1 MFKQKLGTQ
10 TLSERKTIAIVAN
23 SSWNIYNFR
32 LNLIRTLKQE
42 GFRIIVIAPVD
53 EYIHYL
59 NETKL
64 VKHIPIKHLKPH
76 HKSPL
81 RDLRLSLELYR
92 IYKSYQPDL
101 ILHYTIKP
109 NIFGSLAARWAKVPS
124 IATITGLGYTFL
136 KLNWINHLVSELY
149 RLAFRKVEKV
159 IFHNE
164 DDQRLFI
171 QNLILK
177 PSKSTVIPGSGV
189 NTNHYRPLVK
199 PDTGKF
205 IFLFIGRLLS
215 DKGILEFVEASRQLK
230 SLTQRAEC
238 WVVGEIAPQNPNAI
252 SKESV
257 LQWMDQQHIRY
268 FGKVSDVRAFIR
280 KVDAVVLPSYQEGMP
295 RALLEAMAMGKPI
308 ITTDTAGCRQTL
320 RDNKNGLIVPVK
332 NAKALLQAMLKMY
345 QFSES
350 ELAEMGAE
358 SRKMVCDKFSDQQIN
373 SAYLTAI
380 QQALGL
386 AIVSKQ
392 HNKRTLSGHVN
403 E

>member
-1 MFKQKLGTQ
+1 MFKQKLGTKAF
-10 TLSERKTIAIVAN
+10 SRRKTIAIVAN

-32 LNLIRTLKQE
+32 LNLIRALKQE

-64 VKHIPIKHLKPH
+64 VKHVPIKHLKPH
-76 HKSPL
+76 QKNPL
-81 RDLRLSLELYR
+81 RDLQFSLELYR

-109 NIFGSLAARWAKVPS
+109 NIFGSLAARWAKIPS

-149 RLAFRKVEKV
+149 RFAFRKVEKI

-164 DDQRLFI
+164 DDQKLFI
-171 QNLILK
+171 KKLLLK
-177 PSKSTVIPGSGV
+177 PAKSTVIPGSGV
-189 NTNHYRPLVK
+189 NINHYRPLVK

-205 IFLFIGRLLS
+205 IFLFIGRILS

-230 SLTQRAEC
+230 ALTQRAEC
-238 WVVGEIAPQNPNAI
+238 WVVGEIAPKNPNAI
-252 SKESV
+252 SKEKV
-257 LQWMDQQHIRY
+257 LGWMDRQHIRY

-373 SAYLTAI
+373 SAYLNTI